1 MKKLTLVALIG
12 TMAIVT
18 ACSKPVTEVKDGE
31 SKAPATT
38 QQTAQLSSNNKAD
51 IKADV
56 DTIQTFGLAQE
67 QAASSLQQRMDQA
80 MQKQDKEELKKLF
93 TEFKGFVE
101 KSNADLKKLSLKSTE
116 GNQLREKM
124 IENSHVG
131 LEMSETILT
140 SDMEKIDPA
149 QFQPLQEKAMK
160 AQQELM
166 EISQDIHN
174 KISDQPAASQ
184 QLPAPQQ
191 PAQ

>member
-1 MKKLTLVALIG
+1 MKKLTLVALIT
-12 TMAIVT
+12 TMATLT

-38 QQTAQLSSNNKAD
+38 QQTAQLSTNNKAD
-51 IKADV
+51 ITADV
-56 DTIQTFGLAQE
+56 DAIQTFGLAQE

-93 TEFKGFVE
+93 TEFKSFVE
-101 KSNADLKKLSLKSTE
+101 KSNADLKKLNLKSTE
-116 GNQLREKM
+116 ANQLREKM

-174 KISDQPAASQ
+174 KISDQPATSQ
-184 QLPAPQQ
+184 QLPVPQQ